1 MNKVKTSIYRKLV
14 IKIILFSSLVTVFS
28 TFFQLYNDYISDVKR
43 IENIQYDVLFS
54 HSESLELALWSMDLQ
69 SIDSQIEGILNVG
82 TINNIRIITTE
93 GDTWNKGDNK
103 QDYKIENS
111 IELKHRYL
119 DKKDIPLGSVIIQ
132 SDLFVVY
139 QHLLEKALVIF
150 ISNGIKTFLVAVFIV
165 FLVKSMI
172 TTPLSTIANY
182 FKKYTPLKMKDLQV
196 DMANYSRSGDFDEID
211 QVVESINVMNLET
224 NNSYGKINQL
234 LVEKNEVTKALEK
247 TIIERT
253 EELEHLLELSLTD
266 GLTGV
271 ANRRKFDQEL
281 KNEWRRAKRD
291 GTSLSLILLD
301 IDEFKPYNDNY
312 GHPSGDDV
320 LRTVSAAMNS
330 IIQRAT
336 DHFCRYGGEEFVLLI
351 ANSSTEEAL
360 LMAEKLRACVELQ
373 ALPHKYSSTGTVV
386 TISLGLANFTPAEGH
401 AEHDLLKA
409 ADVALYAAKDA
420 GRNCVRL
427 HQGD

>member
-1 MNKVKTSIYRKLV
+1 
-14 IKIILFSSLVTVFS
+14 
-28 TFFQLYNDYISDVKR
+28 
-43 IENIQYDVLFS
+43 
-54 HSESLELALWSMDLQ
+54 
-69 SIDSQIEGILNVG
+69 
-82 TINNIRIITTE
+82 
-93 GDTWNKGDNK
+93 
-103 QDYKIENS
+103 
-111 IELKHRYL
+111 
-119 DKKDIPLGSVIIQ
+119 
-132 SDLFVVY
+132 
-139 QHLLEKALVIF
+139 
-150 ISNGIKTFLVAVFIV
+150 
-165 FLVKSMI
+165 MI
-172 TTPLSTIANY
+172 TTPLGTIANY
-182 FKKYTPLKMKDLQV
+182 FKKYTPLKMNDLQIN
-196 DMANYSRSGDFDEID
+196 MENYSRNGDFDEID

-224 NNSYGKINQL
+224 NNCYGEINRL
-234 LVEKNEVTKALEK
+234 LVEKSKVTKILEK
-247 TIIERT
+247 TVSERT
-253 EELEHLLELSLTD
+253 KELEHLLKLSLTD

-281 KNEWRRAKRD
+281 MNEWRRAKRD

-301 IDEFKPYNDNY
+301 IDEFKHYNDNY

-320 LRTVSAAMNS
+320 LRTLSAAMNS

-336 DHFCRYGGEEFVLLI
+336 DNFCRYGGEEFVLLI

-386 TISLGLANFTPAEGH
+386 TISLGLANFTPAEGN

>member
-1 MNKVKTSIYRKLV
+1 
-14 IKIILFSSLVTVFS
+14 
-28 TFFQLYNDYISDVKR
+28 
-43 IENIQYDVLFS
+43 
-54 HSESLELALWSMDLQ
+54 MDLQ

-82 TINNIRIITTE
+82 NINNIRIISTE

-103 QDYKIENS
+103 QDNIIENT

-119 DKKDIPLGSVIIQ
+119 DKRDIPLGSVIIQ
-132 SDLFVVY
+132 SDLFIVY

-172 TTPLSTIANY
+172 TTPLSTITHY
-182 FKKYTPLKMKDLQV
+182 FKKYTPLKTKDLQI

-211 QVVESINVMNLET
+211 QVVESINAMNLET
-224 NNSYGKINQL
+224 NNSYGEINRL
-234 LVEKNEVTKALEK
+234 LAEKDKTTKVLEK
-247 TIIERT
+247 TVSDRT
-253 EELEHLLELSLTD
+253 KELEHLLEISLTD

-281 KNEWRRAKRD
+281 KNEWRRAMRD

-312 GHPSGDDV
+312 GHPSGDEV
-320 LRTVSAAMNS
+320 LRTLSAAMNS

-351 ANSSTEEAL
+351 ANTSAPEAL
-360 LMAEKLRACVELQ
+360 VMAEKLRACVELL
-373 ALPHKYSSTGTVV
+373 ALPHEYSNTNTVV
-386 TISLGLANFTPAEGH
+386 TISLGLATFTPTDGH
-401 AEHDLLKA
+401 SEDDLLKA
-409 ADVALYAAKDA
+409 ADMALYAAKDA
-420 GRNCVRL
+420 GRNCVKL
-427 HQGD
+427 YHTE